1 MMLSELSLLLE
12 AVEADGSPDDY
23 RSAVLDENV
32 LLKGAATTR
41 AKSLRHLRELYLL
54 SEEDACF
61 GALRTLWDYDPPSRP
76 LLALLCAISRNALL
90 RATAKPIIETP
101 AGAAVNADM
110 LSGADLVAAGGGVP
124 GLVRPPV

>member
-1 MMLSELSLLLE
+1 M
-12 AVEADGSPDDY
+12 
-23 RSAVLDENV
+23 
-32 LLKGAATTR
+32 
-41 AKSLRHLRELYLL
+41 
-54 SEEDACF
+54 
-61 GALRTLWDYDPPSRP
+61 WDYDPPSRP